1 MRGKPACTCR
11 HLQARKACLPNC
23 SQGQDGAEVLSGSAS
38 RAILASA
45 VPAGFLGLS
54 FPLCKMRTSAH
65 SFQGYCKTSVS

>member
-11 HLQARKACLPNC
+11 RLQAGEACLPNC
-23 SQGQDGAEVLSGSAS
+23 SQGQDAVEVLSVAAS
-38 RAILASA
+38 RTTLASA

-54 FPLCKMRTSAH
+54 FPLCKIQTSPC